1 MWAFLILLPAASEGR
16 ELRRFEDERNVD
28 SEAEVPL
35 EISWRA
41 RVKRENKVKL
51 CGDQLIHMLGII
63 CRSGRQGGRDSG
75 ASLTQEEGED
85 FDFEEHLHRRRR
97 STEQEVRGGGSPH
110 RRKRRDIIGLSTTCC
125 MSSCTLR
132 QLRLAC

>member
-1 MWAFLILLPAASEGR
+1 
-16 ELRRFEDERNVD
+16 
-28 SEAEVPL
+28 
-35 EISWRA
+35 
-41 RVKRENKVKL
+41 
-51 CGDQLIHMLGII
+51 MLGII
-63 CRSGRQGGRDSG
+63 CRSGRQGRGSS

-97 STEQEVRGGGSPH
+97 RGVSPMQEVVSSH
-110 RRKRRDIIGLSTTCC
+110 RRKRRDIGLSTTCC